1 MASHDLGRVVASEQS
16 IGSLVHL
23 LGSHRERDNGIVDDS
38 VVLQRPEV
46 VQLLLVAVLMRR
58 QAEDAVGLLAETLG
72 LVESQELEVG
82 ALILLQLEF
91 EID

>member
-1 MASHDLGRVVASEQS
+1 
-16 IGSLVHL
+16 
-23 LGSHRERDNGIVDDS
+23 
-38 VVLQRPEV
+38 

-58 QAEDAVGLLAETLG
+58 QAENAVGLLAETLG

>member
-1 MASHDLGRVVASEQS
+1 MAADDLRRVVASEQS
-16 IGSLVHL
+16 IWSLVHL
-23 LGSHRERDNGIVDDS
+23 FGSHRERDNGIVDDS